1 MALNNILIRCS
12 TEDNMNIIIAL
23 LLMTNVES
31 SFDLKSKEQYSA
43 VKKTV
48 QVVRLISGIK

>member
-1 MALNNILIRCS
+1 
-12 TEDNMNIIIAL
+12 MNIIIAL